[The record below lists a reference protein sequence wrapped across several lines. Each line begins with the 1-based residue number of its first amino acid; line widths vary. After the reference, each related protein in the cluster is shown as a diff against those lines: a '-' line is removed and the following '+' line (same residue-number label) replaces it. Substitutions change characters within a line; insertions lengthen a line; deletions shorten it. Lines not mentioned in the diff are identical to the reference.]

1 MNFKVVAMALGAAFS
16 LALVGSSTYA
26 TDDTSSA
33 EPTKKVTVVT
43 VKKGDSLSK
52 IAKRYNTT
60 YVKLYN
66 ANKSII
72 NPDVIHAGD
81 KIRIPKE
88 DEKLPDRFG
97 SYRSS
102 ITAARPVAASASTAT
117 AATTSTATSR
127 QATATYTSSSAGNTY
142 VWGQCTWYVKNRRP
156 DLPNRLGNGGQWAA
170 NAAARGY
177 ATGSTP
183 RAGAVAEIPGHVMY
197 VESVNGNGTI
207 NISEMNYNGG
217 VGIVNYRTIAASSAY
232 YIY

>member
-1 MNFKVVAMALGAAFS
+1 MNFKVAIVALGAAVS

-26 TDDTSSA
+26 TDGESSSSSA
-33 EPTKKVTVVT
+33 EKTTVVT
-43 VKKGDSLSK
+43 VQKGDSLSK

-66 ANKSII
+66 ANKSVI
-72 NPDVIHAGD
+72 NPDLIHVGD
-81 KIRIPKE
+81 KIRIPTE
-88 DEKLPDRFG
+88 SEKLPDRFG
-97 SYRSS
+97 EYQQ
-102 ITAARPVAASASTAT
+102 AAYVAPTT
-117 AATTSTATSR
+117 TYAATTASTRT
-127 QATATYTSSSAGNTY
+127 TTTTYTSSVAGNTY
-142 VWGQCTWYVKNRRP
+142 VWGNCTWYVKNRRP
-156 DLPNRLGNGGQWAA
+156 DLPNRLGNGGQWVA

-197 VESVNGNGTI
+197 VESDNGNGTI

-217 VGIVNYRTIAASSAY
+217 LGIVNYRTIAASSAR